1 MAGYYPIVYV
11 RGYAM
16 TQSEVESTFN
26 MPYYGF
32 NLGSTQFKLA
42 AGTEPKMHIFESPVV
57 RLIKEEDY
65 QDSFGRFV
73 DPRNRP
79 IANSVSDAR
88 ADWRRT
94 LWIFRYYDPESRMIG
109 EARQKVDGYAAD
121 LAVFLNQVRLA
132 CGSPARF
139 AVILVAHSMGGLVA
153 RSYLQN
159 PEIFRA
165 AKPSAADLKRRS
177 LRASD
182 FKPVKI
188 HKLFTYAT
196 PHRGIGLREGLGWAE
211 DIRDL
216 IGFKGSDAFG
226 SREMRR
232 YLNLARGDDPHTYEP
247 LAHAPPIKRVF
258 SLVGTNFDDY
268 VVGSAKL
275 GVGPGS
281 DGLVTIENAY
291 VKRAPRAFVHRSHS
305 GPLGIVNSE
314 AGYENLR
321 RFLFGN
327 VRFRLFLR
335 LGELIEELPGKR
347 SPGDQLDYFLVE
359 LNVTIRGLP
368 SYLHTRSGANL
379 SAIRVPAVKRRGK
392 VVARY
397 EDVHLFTGYLNMGAR
412 LEGDAFARG
421 AADIRIEPH
430 YRHDG
435 WMRKSRY
442 EGDWVMND
450 RIHFGVSKTRGKLK
464 YNYRW
469 SSENSDQTAAVQDEM
484 FLPLPASTAR
494 YLRGG
499 SLRALFDEWS

>member
-1 MAGYYPIVYV
+1 MSSHYPIVYV

-32 NLGSTQFKLA
+32 NLGSTQFKLT
-42 AGTEPKMHIFESPVV
+42 AGTDPKMHIFESPVV
-57 RLIKEEDY
+57 RLMKEEGY

-79 IANSVSDAR
+79 IANSVPDTRGA
-88 ADWRRT
+88 WRKT

-132 CGSPARF
+132 CGSPPDF

-159 PEIFRA
+159 PRIFGA
-165 AKPSAADLKRRS
+165 AKPSAAVLETRG
-177 LRASD
+177 LRAGD
-182 FKPVKI
+182 FKPVNVY
-188 HKLFTYAT
+188 KLFTYGS
-196 PHRGIGLREGLGWAE
+196 PHRGISLREGLGWAE

-226 SREMRR
+226 AKEMRR
-232 YLNLARGDDPHTYEP
+232 YLNLSSGDDLHTYKP

-258 SLVGTNFDDY
+258 SLVGTNFEDY
-268 VVGSAKL
+268 VVAAAKL

-281 DGLVTIENAY
+281 DGLVAIENAY
-291 VKRAPRAFVHRSHS
+291 VKGAPRAFVHRSHS
-305 GPLGIVNSE
+305 GPLGIVNS
-314 AGYENLR
+314 ASGYENLR

-327 VRFRLFLR
+327 VRFRFFLR
-335 LGELIEELPGKR
+335 LGELVQELPGR
-347 SPGDQLDYFLVE
+347 REPGDELDYFLIE
-359 LNVTIRGLP
+359 LDVTIRGLP
-368 SYLHTRSGANL
+368 DYLHMRSSAHL
-379 SAIRVPAVKRRGK
+379 SAIRVPVVKRRGK
-392 VVARY
+392 ITGR
-397 EDVHLFTGYLNMGAR
+397 EHDFHLYTGYFDMDAR
-412 LEGDAFARG
+412 LKGDRFARG

-435 WMRKSRY
+435 WIRDSRY
-442 EGDWVMND
+442 EGDWLMND
-450 RIHFGVSKTRGKLK
+450 RLHFGAALVRGELR
-464 YNYRW
+464 YDYHWN
-469 SSENSDQTAAVQDEM
+469 SETAERSGAVAEEM
-484 FLPLPASTAR
+484 FFELPASASR
-494 YLRGG
+494 YLKGA
-499 SLRALFDEWS
+499 SLRVLYDEWK

>member
-1 MAGYYPIVYV
+1 MANYYPIIYV

-16 TQSEVESTFN
+16 TRSEVESTFN

-32 NLGSTQFKLA
+32 NLGSTQFKLT
-42 AGTEPKMHIFESPVV
+42 AGTEPKMHIFESPVL
-57 RLIKEEDY
+57 RLMKEEGY
-65 QDSFGRFV
+65 QDSFGCFV

-79 IANSVSDAR
+79 IAGSVAEAR
-88 ADWRRT
+88 GDWRKT
-94 LWIFRYYDPESRMIG
+94 MWIFRYYDPESRMIG
-109 EARQKVDGYAAD
+109 ETRQTVDGYAAD
-121 LAVFLNQVRLA
+121 LAVFINQVRLA
-132 CGSPARF
+132 CGSPAEF

-159 PEIFRA
+159 PDIFGA
-165 AKPSAADLKRRS
+165 NKPSAADLKRRG
-177 LRASD
+177 LRAAD
-182 FKPVKI
+182 FKPVEVR
-188 HKLFTYAT
+188 KLFTYGT
-196 PHRGIGLREGLGWAE
+196 PHRGISLREGLGWAE

-226 SREMRR
+226 SKEMRR
-232 YLNLARGDDPHTYEP
+232 YLKLARGDDPHTYKP
-247 LAHAPPIKRVF
+247 RAHAPPIKRVF

-268 VVGSAKL
+268 VVGAAKL

-291 VKRAPRAFVHRSHS
+291 VKQGPRAFVHRSHS

-335 LGELIEELPGKR
+335 LGELVQELPGKR
-347 SPGDQLDYFLVE
+347 SPGDELDYFLIE

-368 SYLHTRSGANL
+368 SYLHTRSGAHL

-392 VVARY
+392 LVPRDD
-397 EDVHLFTGYLNMGAR
+397 DVHLFTGYLNMGAR
-412 LEGDAFARG
+412 LKGDRFARG

-435 WMRKSRY
+435 WIRDSRY

-450 RIHFGVSKTRGKLK
+450 RIHFGVSTSRDALK
-464 YNYRW
+464 YDYSW
-469 SSENSDQTAAVQDEM
+469 SSESSEQTGTAKNEM
-484 FLPLPASTAR
+484 FFPLPASASR
-494 YLRGG
+494 YFKNG